1 LRIGRRDRRVV
12 VQRFAESRNAFNE
25 IEKAYTDLYTVW
37 AHVKTQSGKEALQA
51 EQVVAS
57 NIVVFNIRFLPITTQ
72 DVLLYNG
79 QVYDIQSLNEIGRR
93 KELELICTTA
103 ENE

>member
-25 IEKAYTDLYTVW
+25 IEKSYTALYTVW

-57 NIVVFNIRFLPITTQ
+57 NVVVFNIRYVPITTQ
-72 DVLLYNG
+72 DVLVYNG